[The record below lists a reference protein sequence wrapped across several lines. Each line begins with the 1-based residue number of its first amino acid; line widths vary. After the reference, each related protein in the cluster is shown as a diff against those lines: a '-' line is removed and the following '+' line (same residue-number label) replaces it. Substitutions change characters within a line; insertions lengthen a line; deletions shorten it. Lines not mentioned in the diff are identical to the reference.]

1 MSARIN
7 EVTIKPVR
15 LTPTEA
21 ELVVEVTYAPAPPT
35 CELHGRLMGPTCAYS
50 TTVEVAYPIRKS
62 RVSEDDPRKLIGR
75 VIIPEPSWWDPD
87 SPFLYTAVVE
97 LWADGR
103 KADES
108 RFSCGLRTA
117 KLTPHG
123 LWWNGR
129 SLDLQTKSGRSHNE
143 AEWAHARAEG
153 FNSVAAPAALA
164 AAAWDYGDRVGLLIV
179 TDQTVLVDTVRHPSA
194 VGWMSDGELR
204 LN

>member
-1 MSARIN
+1 MPARIDD
-7 EVTIKPVR
+7 VTIKPVR

-21 ELVVEVTYAPAPPT
+21 ELAVEVTYSPAPAA

-97 LWADGR
+97 LWSDTGKIDAT
-103 KADES
+103 

-117 KLTPHG
+117 KLTPNG

-129 SLDLQTKSGRSHNE
+129 SLDLQTKLTASQTE
-143 AEWAHARAEG
+143 AEWVHARAEG
-153 FNSVAAPAALA
+153 FNGVKVPASVAG
-164 AAAWDYGDRVGLLIV
+164 AAWDYGDRFGLLIV
-179 TDQTVLVDTVRHPSA
+179 PDQPARVDTIRHPSA
-194 VGWMSDGELR
+194 LGWMSDGDLR